1 MAKAEKTVQEL
12 VNAIERGEL
21 LLPEMQREYVWKG
34 PRVRDLLDSL
44 YRDYPS
50 GVILTWQTSEDIS
63 LADFAV
69 QTEAS
74 KTKNPLLLLDGQQ
87 RLTSLSA
94 VIRGLPILVR
104 GQKKPLEVLFN
115 LDHPDSL
122 AFTSEINEIQDE
134 EEYLEVE
141 APDAIESD
149 TEFQDRMSGRAFVL
163 HHKKLAALP
172 NWVSVTDIFQSNGD
186 AELLKK
192 AGIVSFDDPRFEK
205 YSARIQKVRGIK
217 DYVYRLDIL
226 EETMSYDEVTEIFV
240 RVNSQGAKLRGS
252 DLALAQITAKWRGSL
267 AIFKE
272 FEKHCIDEGF
282 DFDTGILVKALVS
295 FATSQSLFKTVGS
308 IPVDKLKSSWERA
321 TKGLNFAFNFIRS
334 NAGITHYSL
343 LSSPFLVIT
352 IAYWADKRNYSIS
365 DAESKEMRRWLLL
378 ANAKGRYSRGSSEG
392 LLNQDLAVLRNGGNH
407 VELLERL
414 KQQVGRLDF
423 EQSELVGRTSR
434 SGIFKT
440 MFLAFKHDGAKD
452 WWNSVEISPTHT
464 GKPNAIQYHHIF
476 PKKFLSDHYPNLSR
490 GEIDDIANL
499 AFISA
504 DTNVKISANAPA
516 EYLVKIAAA
525 NAAALEAQQVPTD
538 PSLWGDAAY
547 AEFISSRR
555 AQIVK
560 RLNDFIL

>member
-69 QTEAS
+69 ETESS

-94 VIRGLPILVR
+94 VIRGMPIMVR

-115 LDHPDSL
+115 LDHPETL
-122 AFTSEINEIQDE
+122 TFTSEINEIQDE
-134 EEYLEVE
+134 EHYLEVE
-141 APDAIESD
+141 APDAVESE
-149 TEFQDRMSGRAFVL
+149 TEFQDRMANRAFVL

-172 NWVSVTDIFQSNGD
+172 NWVSVTEIFQSNGD

-205 YSARIQKVRGIK
+205 YSSRIQKVRGIK

-267 AIFKE
+267 SIFKA

-282 DFDTGILVKALVS
+282 DFDTGILVKTLVS

-308 IPVDKLKSSWERA
+308 ISIDKLQSSWDRA

-343 LSSPFLVIT
+343 LSSPFLAIT
-352 IAYWADKRNYSIS
+352 IAYWADKRGYSIS
-365 DAESKEMRRWLLL
+365 DQESREMRRWLLL

-423 EQSELVGRTSR
+423 DASELVGRSSR

-440 MFLAFKHDGAKD
+440 MFLAFKQDGAKD
-452 WWNSVEISPTHT
+452 WWTSVEISPTHT
-464 GKPNAIQYHHIF
+464 GKPNTIQYHHIF
-476 PKKFLSDHYPNLSR
+476 PKKFLADRYPDLARS
-490 GEIDDIANL
+490 EVDDIANL

-504 DTNVKISANAPA
+504 DTNVKISADAPSK
-516 EYLVKIAAA
+516 YLGKIVST
-525 NAAALEAQQVPTD
+525 NEAAL
-538 PSLWGDAAY
+538 
-547 AEFISSRR
+547 R
-555 AQIVK
+555 AQLVPLDSSYWEEDAFQRFIEERRRRIVE
-560 RLNDFIL
+560 RLNEFVL

>member
-50 GVILTWQTSEDIS
+50 GVILTWQTSEEIS

-69 QTEAS
+69 QTESS

-94 VIRGLPILVR
+94 VIRGKPIMVR

-115 LDHPDSL
+115 LDHPESL
-122 AFTSEINEIQDE
+122 TFTSEINEIQDE
-134 EEYLEVE
+134 EQYLEVE
-141 APDAIESD
+141 APDAVESE
-149 TEFQDRMSGRAFVL
+149 TEFQDRMANRAFVL
-163 HHKKLAALP
+163 NHKKLAALP
-172 NWVSVTDIFQSNGD
+172 NWVSVTEIFQSNGD

-205 YSARIQKVRGIK
+205 YSSRIQKVRGIK

-267 AIFKE
+267 SIFKN

-282 DFDTGILVKALVS
+282 DFDTGILVKTLVS

-308 IPVDKLKSSWERA
+308 ISVEKLQTSWARA

-343 LSSPFLVIT
+343 LSSPFLAIT
-352 IAYWADKRNYSIS
+352 IAYWADKRGYSIS
-365 DAESKEMRRWLLL
+365 DAESKQMRRWLLL

-414 KQQVGRLDF
+414 KQQVGKLDF
-423 EQSELVGRTSR
+423 DESELVGRSSR

-440 MFLAFKHDGAKD
+440 MFLAFKQDGAKD
-452 WWNSVEISPTHT
+452 WWQSVEISPTHT
-464 GKPNAIQYHHIF
+464 GKPNTIQYHHIF
-476 PKKFLSDHYPNLSR
+476 PKKFLSDRYPELTRS
-490 GEIDDIANL
+490 EVDDIANL

-504 DTNVKISANAPA
+504 DTNVKISADAPA
-516 EYLVKIAAA
+516 EYLGKILKT
-525 NAAALEAQQVPTD
+525 NEAALVAQLVPIGV
-538 PSLWGDAAY
+538 SYWAEDAF
-547 AEFISSRR
+547 EKFIEERR
-555 AQIVK
+555 RRIVE
-560 RLNDFIL
+560 RLNEFVL